1 MAVRPV
7 FQEAAAMR
15 DRVSRFGRLFFGA
28 AVLVLG
34 SALALTQPT
43 TAASKI
49 DGLWDA
55 VIVTGGGQNAPAVE
69 IPFRFE
75 ITTDGTKAQG
85 FFFEGDR
92 KIGSTAGTFVD
103 GALKLEYDFLNTTLE
118 LTQTG
123 DGFKGTYKNNSRPRG
138 QDVTMHRFTPVASK
152 DDAPQ
157 LGGTWEMRRVK
168 EEEAA
173 PRDTRTWQVFLR
185 QSGAEFSGSILRVDG
200 DVGTL
205 VGSWHDGKLVM
216 SHFAGERPNLF
227 EATRNADGTLA
238 VTLNKTSHYVVVR
251 GSEARAKGIP
261 EPPDPSRYTSVKDP
275 TTPFAFGFPD
285 MTGKMISSADA
296 MFRGKVVILAIGG
309 SWCPNCHDEAPFLGE
324 LYRDYHAR
332 GLEIVGLMFENDPN
346 PTVYRPR
353 VASFVKR
360 YNIQYPMLYAGTTSP
375 TPTSKVIADALPE
388 IVNFGAYPTS
398 IYLGRDGRVRSVHA
412 GFASP
417 ATGEEHVRLKK
428 ELREVVER
436 LLAETPQATS
446 GQK

>member
-1 MAVRPV
+1 MTPRAHRWLV
-7 FQEAAAMR
+7 AAIL
-15 DRVSRFGRLFFGA
+15 VTSA
-28 AVLVLG
+28 AVI
-34 SALALTQPT
+34 ALNRPAS
-43 TAASKI
+43 AASKI

-55 VIVTGGGQNAPAVE
+55 VIMNGGGQNNPAFE

-75 ITTDGTKAQG
+75 IETTASGAQG

-92 KIGSTAGTFVD
+92 KIGSTSGTFAD
-103 GALKLEYDFLNTTLE
+103 GVAKFEYDFLNTILE
-118 LTQTG
+118 LNVDG
-123 DGFKGTYKNNSRPRG
+123 DGLKGTYRNNRPNARP
-138 QDVTMHRFTPVASK
+138 QEVRMRRFAPVQVGEQNP
-152 DDAPQ
+152 PQ
-157 LGGTWEMRRVK
+157 LAGTWEMRRLK
-168 EEEAA
+168 EEQTA
-173 PRDTRTWQVFLR
+173 PRDTRTWHVYLR
-185 QSGAEFSGSILRVDG
+185 QSGAEVSGSILRVDG

-205 VGSWHDGKLVM
+205 VGSWRDGKLTM

-227 EATRNADGTLA
+227 EATPNADGTLS
-238 VTLNKTSHYVVVR
+238 VTLNRNAHYLVVR
-251 GSEARAKGIP
+251 STEARAKGIP

-275 TTPFAFGFPD
+275 TTPFAFSFPD
-285 MTGKMISSADA
+285 MTGKVVSNTDPA
-296 MFRGKVVILAIGG
+296 FRGKVVILAIGG

-346 PTVYRPR
+346 PAVYRPR

-360 YNIQYPMLYAGTTSP
+360 YNIQYPMLYAGTTNP
-375 TPTSKVIADALPE
+375 TPQSKVIAEALPQ

-428 ELREVVER
+428 ELREVVEH
-436 LLAETPQATS
+436 LLAESSQSSA
-446 GQK
+446 GQR

>member
-1 MAVRPV
+1 MRATIAAI
-7 FQEAAAMR
+7 AAA
-15 DRVSRFGRLFFGA
+15 L
-28 AVLVLG
+28 L
-34 SALALTQPT
+34 LTIDA
-43 TAASKI
+43 TAASSVQGARAPAANI
-49 DGLWDA
+49 NGLWDA
-55 VIVTGGGQNAPAVE
+55 VIVTGGGQGPVVE

-75 ITTDGTKAQG
+75 IATDGTRAQG

-92 KIGSTAGTFVD
+92 KVGSTSGTFAD
-103 GALKLEYDFLNTTLE
+103 GVLKLEYDFLNTTLE
-118 LTQTG
+118 LTLNGQE
-123 DGFKGTYKNNSRPRG
+123 FKGTYKNNARPRG
-138 QDVTMHRFTPVASK
+138 QEVTMHRFAPVNTT
-152 DDAPQ
+152 DTEAPN
-157 LGGTWEMRRVK
+157 LAGTWEMRRVK
-168 EEEAA
+168 EEETA
-173 PRDTRTWQVFLR
+173 PRDTRTWHVFLR
-185 QSGAEFSGSILRVDG
+185 QSGPELSGSILRVDG

-205 VGSWHDGKLVM
+205 VGRWQGDKLVM

-238 VTLNKTSHYVVVR
+238 VTLNKTAHYVVVR
-251 GSEARAKGIP
+251 SSEARAKGIP

-275 TTPFAFGFPD
+275 TAPFAFSFPD
-285 MTGKMISSADA
+285 MTGKIVSNADP

-346 PTVYRPR
+346 PSVYRPR

-360 YNIQYPMLYAGTTSP
+360 YSIQYPMLFAGTTNP
-375 TPTSKVIADALPE
+375 TPTSKTIADALPQ

-398 IYLGRDGRVRSVHA
+398 IYLGRDGKVRTVHA

-428 ELREVVER
+428 ELREVVEH
-436 LLAETPQATS
+436 LLAEPAQS
-446 GQK
+446 SQQ